1 MRRLACGIVV
11 ALAATIAL
19 AQQGYFETF
28 EVRLH
33 DLEVV
38 VTDAEGKPVRGLEKD
53 DFIVLENGVPQTVT
67 NFSVYDSGSATVS
80 SVNVDAAKAAAPEA
94 VPEPPSSP
102 RRVVFFV
109 DDMGVRQ
116 MARKTLVRNATSLLD
131 QLQQGDLIS
140 VVRPT
145 GANRMA
151 LPYTTDTDSARKALT
166 EAIESCKFNIH
177 SSGEWELE
185 EMINGMENARNDIDR
200 AYVRGQYAKGI
211 GSRTHQ
217 RLGQLRALIGSMAGI
232 EGRKIIVL
240 ITSGLPSNPGRA
252 AGFDPMRFGAPN
264 PSLVGDVTRNA
275 MDQPLKDWEDSV
287 GDFNPL
293 IDELGRTAAANGV
306 TIYALEPEV
315 PLSVAA
321 RQITAGS
328 GTKGTT
334 DTGQEVRGQVIV
346 PADMYGEMSHYRKET
361 LRSLTERTGGRFFR
375 GVGTIDD
382 VFRQVASD
390 LSTYYSL
397 AYRATGEHDKPRRVE
412 VRVRNRPDLT
422 VRTRT
427 EVIDRSPEREMGD
440 LVAAT
445 LLFPRDVN
453 ELQMS
458 LRTGQPK
465 RSSKGRA
472 VTIPLDVVIPL
483 QTLTFLP
490 TQDGKYAAK
499 VDIHYAIAGMK
510 TSFTTSGRQQQSIEI
525 SQQQYQTR
533 TGRNYRFKTGVEV
546 WRGPTRIA
554 VGVLDPASRLAG
566 FRTADVKAE

>member
-1 MRRLACGIVV
+1 MKRAGWSL
-11 ALAATIAL
+11 LAALVSAVAL

-33 DLEVV
+33 DLEVI
-38 VTDAEGKPVRGLEKD
+38 VTDSKGEPVRGLEKD
-53 DFIVLENGVPQTVT
+53 DFIVLENGVPQSIT
-67 NFSVYDSGSATVS
+67 NFSVYDNATSTVS
-80 SVNVDAAKAAAPEA
+80 SVPQDAAAPA
-94 VPEPPSSP
+94 TTQEPFSPP
-102 RRVVFFV
+102 RRVAFFV
-109 DDMGVRQ
+109 DDMGVRKR
-116 MARKTLVRNATSLLD
+116 ARQTLIRNATALVD

-145 GANRMA
+145 GAKRLA
-151 LPYTTDTDSARKALT
+151 LPYTTDTAVARKALT

-185 EMINGMENARNDIDR
+185 EMINGMENARNEIDR
-200 AYVRGQYAKGI
+200 AYARGQYAKGI
-211 GSRTHQ
+211 GTRTQQ
-217 RLGQLRALIGSMAGI
+217 RLGQLRALIGSMAGL
-232 EGRKIIVL
+232 EGRKVIVL
-240 ITSGLPSNPGRA
+240 ITSGLPSNPGRS
-252 AGFDPMRFGAPN
+252 AGLDPMRFGPAPLN
-264 PSLVGDVTRNA
+264 VGDPTRDA
-275 MDQPLKDWEDSV
+275 MDQPLKDWEHTV

-334 DTGQEVRGQVIV
+334 EKGQEVRGQVIV
-346 PADMYGEMSHYRKET
+346 PADMYGEMSHFRKET
-361 LRSLTERTGGRFFR
+361 LRSLSERTGGRWFR

-445 LLFPRDVN
+445 LLYPRNVN
-453 ELQMS
+453 ELHMTLQ
-458 LRTGQPK
+458 TGKPQS
-465 RSSKGRA
+465 SSKGRA
-472 VTIPLDVVIPL
+472 VTIPLDVLIPL
-483 QTLTFLP
+483 ETLTFLP
-490 TQDGKYAAK
+490 TQNGQYAAK
-499 VDIHYAIAGMK
+499 VDIHYAIAGIK
-510 TSFTTSGRQQQSIEI
+510 SSFTTSGRQQQYIEI
-525 SQQQYQTR
+525 SEKQYETR
-533 TGRNYRFKTGVEV
+533 KGTNYRFRTGVEV

-554 VGVLDPASRLAG
+554 VGVMDPASKLAG
-566 FRTADVKAE
+566 FRTADVTAE